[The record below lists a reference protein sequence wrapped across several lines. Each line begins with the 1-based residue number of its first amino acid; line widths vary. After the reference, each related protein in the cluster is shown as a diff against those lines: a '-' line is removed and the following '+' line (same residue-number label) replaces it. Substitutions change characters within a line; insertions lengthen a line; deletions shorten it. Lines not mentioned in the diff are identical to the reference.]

1 MDWTNNYF
9 DELYL
14 KFFLENQKNEVTEAQ
29 VRIVE
34 NYIKGKLILDAGCG
48 IGRHSIL
55 LSEKG
60 YEIIGID
67 SSELYIEI
75 AKKKASELKLGN
87 IEFIKKDMREPLGD
101 SIFDGIINLW
111 SSFGYFD
118 DDTNYKIIQNF
129 NNALKKGGKFI
140 IDLENRD
147 YIINHFV
154 YETFKE
160 KEGVFILERRKFNP
174 ITSVISTHRIFLFKD
189 QRKDYIRHLRI
200 YTVTEISNILRNCK
214 FQIDSILGDYDGSK
228 FHQNSQRIIILA
240 RKL

>member
-14 KFFLENQKNEVTEAQ
+14 KFFLENQNNETTEAQ
-29 VRIVE
+29 IKIVE
-34 NYIKGKLILDAGCG
+34 NYIDGKLILDAGCG

-55 LSEKG
+55 LAKKG
-60 YEIIGID
+60 YNIVGID

-75 AKKKASELKLGN
+75 AKKKALELKLEN
-87 IEFIKKDMREPLGD
+87 LEFIKKDMREPLGD

-118 DDTNYKIIQNF
+118 DETNFKIILNF
-129 NNALKKGGKFI
+129 SNSLKKDGKFI
-140 IDLENRD
+140 LDVENRD
-147 YIINHFV
+147 YIINHFIH
-154 YETFKE
+154 ETFKE
-160 KEGVFILERRKFNP
+160 KENVFILERRKFNA
-174 ITSVISTHRIFLFKD
+174 IKSVVSTHRIFLFKD
-189 QRKDYIRHLRI
+189 QRKDYVRHLRI
-200 YTVTEISNILRNCK
+200 YTVTELSNILHNCK
-214 FQIDSILGDYDGSK
+214 FHIDSILGDYDGSK